1 MRRRVMVIAISPDL
15 WFILGMGRP
24 APRSRRT
31 LALKSAADALAE
43 FMRKNGGAERAFLI
57 RLWEHWEMVMGKDLA
72 ALAMPIGHKK
82 DVLILAAED
91 SMAAQDIA
99 MQAGDI
105 LEWVNTFMG
114 RKYFSR
120 IQVEL
125 VMGRN
130 DLSRPLG
137 ELRPKPPEHRVP
149 RPENLGSLLGKFDDP
164 ASPVARCYE
173 AYLRYFSRSG

>member
-1 MRRRVMVIAISPDL
+1 M
-15 WFILGMGRP
+15 
-24 APRSRRT
+24 
-31 LALKSAADALAE
+31 ALKSAADALAD
-43 FMRKNGGAERAFLI
+43 FMQKIGGAERAFLN
-57 RLWEHWEMVMGKDLA
+57 RLWEHWEMVMGRDLA
-72 ALAMPIGHKK
+72 SLAVPLGHKK

-105 LEWVNTFMG
+105 LEWVNAFMG
-114 RKYFSR
+114 QQYFSR

-130 DLSRPLG
+130 DLSRPIG
-137 ELRPKPPEHRVP
+137 EIRPKPPEYHAP
-149 RPENLGSLLGKFDDP
+149 RPENLGSLLGRFDDP

-173 AYLRYFSRSG
+173 AYLRYFSRIG